1 MTRDEVR
8 QYDVD
13 AIARGVPG
21 IVLMENAGRGVAD
34 WMMELGVNGPVA
46 ILCGKGNNAGDGF
59 VIARQLQGRGC
70 DVQLHLLFDPSVLSG
85 DAAIAW
91 KAVEKLPIPRT
102 HFAGNEKAL
111 TESLAKCQ
119 WIVDAMLGTGMSG
132 VVREP
137 FASAIRAVNAAA
149 DRGVKVMAV
158 DLPSGLDCDT
168 GVPSDPTVKANY
180 TCTFVAPKV
189 GFSNPAATA
198 HLGQLRVVDS
208 GEGRM

>member
-8 QYDVD
+8 QYDAE

-34 WMMELGVNGPVA
+34 WMMELGAGGPVA

-70 DVQLHLLFDPSVLSG
+70 DVHLHLLFDPSVLSG

-91 KAVEKLPIPRT
+91 KAVDKLPIPRT
-102 HFAGNEKAL
+102 LFDGDEKAL
-111 TESLAKCQ
+111 TASLAKCQ
-119 WIVDAMLGTGMSG
+119 WIVDAMLGTGMTG
-132 VVREP
+132 EVREP
-137 FASAIRAVNAAA
+137 FRSAIRAVNASAG
-149 DRGVKVMAV
+149 RGVRVMAV

-168 GVPSDPTVKANY
+168 GIPSDPTVKAKF
-180 TCTFVAPKV
+180 TCTFVAAKV
-189 GFSNPAATA
+189 GFANPLAAN
-198 HLGQLRVVDS
+198 HLGEVRVADI
-208 GEGRM
+208 GAGRV